1 MPSSPL
7 RFVIFLTTSAVL
19 ACALLVTYVSLP
31 PQDFPTVQTDVHIGE
46 EMSLSRVASQLSQ
59 EHIIRSPFLYKVAT
73 YLVPGHR
80 SVLAGDY
87 RFTKPVSVWEI
98 AYRISNGD
106 QGLPKI
112 KVTIP
117 EGTNVRDMTL
127 ILMNKIP
134 GFNGPQFYGQ
144 AQKYEGYL
152 FPDTYF
158 FLSNVKPET
167 VIQEMRDT
175 FVLRT
180 KDLESSIRSFKYNL
194 KDIVTMASLVE
205 EEAHIY
211 EDRRIVSGILWKRLE
226 RGMLLQVDPPFYY
239 ITGKTGTVTYD
250 DLKIDSPYNTYKYKG
265 LPQGPI
271 SNPGLEAFKATLN
284 PISTPYFFYL
294 TGKDGKM
301 YYAETYEG
309 HLRNK
314 NNHLR

>member
-7 RFVIFLTTSAVL
+7 RFTIFLATSALLV
-19 ACALLVTYVSLP
+19 CVLLVTYASLP
-31 PQDFPTVQTDVHIGE
+31 PRNFPSQQTDVHIGE
-46 EMSLSRVASQLSQ
+46 EMSLSGVATKLSR
-59 EHIIRSPFLYKVAT
+59 EHMIRSPFLYKVAT

-80 SVLAGDY
+80 GVLAGDY
-87 RFTKPVSVWEI
+87 RFTEPASLWEI

-117 EGTNVRDMTL
+117 EGTNVRDMTM

-134 GFNGPQFYGQ
+134 GFNGPQFYGL
-144 AQKYEGYL
+144 AQNYEGYL

-167 VIQEMRDT
+167 VLREMRDT
-175 FVLRT
+175 FELRT
-180 KDLESSIRSFKYNL
+180 KDIESSLRAFKYNL
-194 KDIVTMASLVE
+194 KDVVTMASLVE

-211 EDRRIVSGILWKRLE
+211 EDRRIVAGILWKRLE

-239 ITGKTGTVTYD
+239 ITGKTGIVTYD

-265 LPQGPI
+265 LPRGPI
-271 SNPGLEAFKATLN
+271 SNPGIEALKATLN
-284 PISTPYFFYL
+284 PVSTPYFFYL

-314 NNHLR
+314 NNYLR